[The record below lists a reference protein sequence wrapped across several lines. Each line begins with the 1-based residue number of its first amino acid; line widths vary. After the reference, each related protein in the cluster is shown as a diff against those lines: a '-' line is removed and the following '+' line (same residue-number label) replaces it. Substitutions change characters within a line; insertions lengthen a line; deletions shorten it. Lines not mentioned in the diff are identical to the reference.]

1 MPIHPRHP
9 GFSLMPLLLALLV
22 AACAVRAPGDREAVM
37 LQSRT
42 LGFIDQIG
50 RPGEGEAQTVGG
62 ALMMP
67 RGVPS
72 GARVPAMVM
81 LHGGTGQGAQDWYYA
96 ELFNSWGIAVL
107 AVDSFGRR
115 GVENTIFDQ
124 SAVSEASIM
133 ADAYAA
139 LNQLSGDPRIDPERI
154 GVIGFSKGAA
164 PALLASLARF
174 RHGLAAGET
183 RFAVHVAFYPWCG
196 FAFLD
201 DAATGAPVLILSG
214 GLDRVTPAG
223 LCGDLAARLK
233 RDNPALPLDI
243 AIYPAGGHA
252 FDYPHPYFRFVEKLQ
267 VRGNIPSRCFFTET
281 APNVYVEQSSRLAV
295 TAKSLRYA
303 LSLCS
308 EPDPKAQAIYDPEG
322 TRDALARMEALV
334 RNTLLGLP
342 PQAATVGASR

>member
-1 MPIHPRHP
+1 M
-9 GFSLMPLLLALLV
+9 GPLVLALML
-22 AACAVRAPGDREAVM
+22 AACGARAPADREAVM
-37 LQSRT
+37 LHSRT

-50 RPGEGEAQTVGG
+50 RSGEGTPQMVAG

-67 RGVPS
+67 AGVPT
-72 GARVPAMVM
+72 GAKVPAMVM

-96 ELFNSWGIAVL
+96 KLFNSWGIAVL
-107 AVDSFGRR
+107 AVDSFGER

-139 LNQLSGDPRIDPERI
+139 LNQLSSDPRIDSQRI
-154 GVIGFSKGAA
+154 GIIGFSKGAA
-164 PALLASLARF
+164 PALLASLKRF
-174 RHGLAAGET
+174 RSGLAAGDN

-196 FAFLD
+196 FSFLD
-201 DAATGAPVLILSG
+201 EAATGAPVLILSG

-223 LCGDLAARLK
+223 LCNDLAARLK
-233 RDNPALPLDI
+233 QDNPALPLDI
-243 AIYPAGGHA
+243 AIYPRGGHA
-252 FDYPHPYFRFVEKLQ
+252 FDYPHPYFRFVEKLP

-281 APNVYVEQSSRLAV
+281 APNVYVEQSSRLGV
-295 TAKSLRYA
+295 TAQSLRYA

-322 TRDALARMEALV
+322 TRDALGRMETLI
-334 RNTLLGLP
+334 RNSLLGPP
-342 PQAATVGASR
+342 PQTATVDASR